1 MILGMLRMLFTSKT
15 VVSFVENVS
24 LLKFLVE
31 NVIYFDL
38 NFVILTFKVLVT
50 VVVIITVV
58 VVVDTGVAAVV
69 VEDTVVVE
77 DIVVAGVIA
86 EGVDIVVVATE
97 VEERKWN

>member
-31 NVIYFDL
+31 NVIFCYLD
-38 NFVILTFKVLVT
+38 FVILIFKVLVI

-58 VVVDTGVAAVV
+58 VVADTEVAEV
-69 VEDTVVVE
+69 DTVVVE
-77 DIVVAGVIA
+77 DIVVAEVIA